1 MAQQTMRACLKT
13 PDTPFEYT
21 TSRPATFAQ
30 ARVDC
35 CREATDKFGLT
46 PSVNGVLTGNKRPRF
61 DDTQSLPRDAV
72 IEVVGPQL
80 QSGLA
85 NGELVVAC

>member
-1 MAQQTMRACLKT
+1 MAHQTVRACLKT

-35 CREATDKFGLT
+35 SREATDKFGLT